1 MKSNAIDPDTRSTSD
16 GVSPTTVFKALS
28 HLRRQHMLQYLVQKP
43 GAVALGD
50 VAEYIAIEE
59 GEPTR
64 DRYERL
70 LTGLCHTH
78 VPHLTDAGL
87 VRYDADRETVSLQV
101 EADSLAPYLELA
113 LSAPS
118 E

>member
-1 MKSNAIDPDTRSTSD
+1 MKSNAIDPDARSTSD
-16 GVSPTTVFKALS
+16 EVSPTTVFKALS
-28 HLRRQHMLQYLVQKP
+28 HSRRQHVLQYLVQRP
-43 GAVALGD
+43 GAIALGD
-50 VAEYIAIEE
+50 VAEYIAIKE
-59 GEPTR
+59 GEMTR

-78 VPHLTDAGL
+78 VPHLSDAGL
-87 VRYDADRETVSLQV
+87 VQYDVVRETVSLQV
-101 EADSLAPYLELA
+101 EPDSLLPYLELA

>member
-1 MKSNAIDPDTRSTSD
+1 M
-16 GVSPTTVFKALS
+16 FKALS
-28 HLRRQHMLQYLVQKP
+28 HSRRQHLLRYLVQKP

-59 GEPTR
+59 GELTR

-87 VRYDADRETVSLQV
+87 LRYDVDRETVSLQV
-101 EADSLAPYLELA
+101 ESDSLVPYLELA